1 MTNMNKFTFVF
12 ALLMLT
18 ATGGTHACSNTRDA
32 DCTAATLLAD
42 ASGDERMRFLE
53 SSEGGEQGPL
63 SVRVT
68 TFDGSPS
75 SPGMWYE
82 RPRKELDD
90 GIPQYRSDTP
100 RAPFDRH

>member
-1 MTNMNKFTFVF
+1 MKKFTFVF
-12 ALLMLT
+12 ALLTLT
-18 ATGGTHACSNTRDA
+18 ATSATHACSNTRDA
-32 DCTAATLLAD
+32 DCMATTLLAD
-42 ASGDERMRFLE
+42 ARADEQMRFLE
-53 SSEGGEQGPL
+53 SNESGEQGPL

-75 SPGMWYE
+75 TPGMWYE

-90 GIPQYRSDTP
+90 GVQQYRSDVP

>member
-1 MTNMNKFTFVF
+1 MNKFTFVF

-18 ATGGTHACSNTRDA
+18 ATSSAHACPNTRDT
-32 DCTAATLLAD
+32 DCMAATLLAD
-42 ASGDERMRFLE
+42 ARADEQMRFLE
-53 SSEGGEQGPL
+53 SNESGEQGPL

-75 SPGMWYE
+75 TPGMWYE
-82 RPRKELDD
+82 RPRKEIDD
-90 GIPQYRSDTP
+90 GVQQYRSDVP